1 MKIHLKRIARK
12 PNYTVGR
19 LYINGVYQCDTLED
33 TDRGLRQGMQLELL
47 MRMKVYGETA
57 IPTGTYV
64 VRWTFSNR
72 FCVYMPELD
81 NVPAFS
87 GIRIHSGN
95 AAKDSLGCILVGE
108 NKAVGQVVNSRAAY
122 ARVAKQIKAAASRG
136 EDITITI
143 E

>member
-1 MKIHLKRIARK
+1 MKIQLKRIAKK

-33 TDRGLRQGMQLELL
+33 TDRGLRQGMPLEQLK
-47 MRMKVYGETA
+47 RMKVYGETA

-64 VRWTFSNR
+64 VRWSYSNK
-72 FCVYMPELD
+72 FGKYMPEID
-81 NVPAFS
+81 NVPAFL

-95 AAKDSLGCILVGE
+95 TAKDSLGCILVGE

>member
-1 MKIHLKRIARK
+1 M
-12 PNYTVGR
+12 
-19 LYINGVYQCDTLED
+19 YQCDTLED
-33 TDRGLRQGMQLELL
+33 TDRGLRQDMPLELL
-47 MRMKVYGETA
+47 KRMKVYGETA

-64 VRWTFSNR
+64 VRWSYSNK
-72 FCVYMPELD
+72 FGKYMPELV
-81 NVPAFS
+81 NVPAFL
-87 GIRIHSGN
+87 GIRMHSGVT
-95 AAKDSLGCILVGE
+95 AKDSLGCILVGE

>member
-1 MKIHLKRIARK
+1 MKIQLKRTARK

-19 LYINGVYQCDTLED
+19 LSIDGVYQCDTLED
-33 TDRGLRQGMQLELL
+33 TDRGLRQGMPLEQLK
-47 MRMKVYGETA
+47 RMKKYGETA

-64 VRWTFSNR
+64 VLWTFSNR
-72 FCVYMPELD
+72 FGMYMPELD

-95 AAKDSLGCILVGE
+95 TAKDSLGCILVGE
-108 NKAVGQVVNSRAAY
+108 NKYVGQVVNSRATYRRIA
-122 ARVAKQIKAAASRG
+122 AKILAAINRG
-136 EDITITI
+136 ECINITI

>member
-1 MKIHLKRIARK
+1 M
-12 PNYTVGR
+12 
-19 LYINGVYQCDTLED
+19 YQCDTLED
-33 TDRGLRQGMQLELL
+33 TDRGLRQGMTLEQLK
-47 MRMKVYGETA
+47 RMKVYGETA

-95 AAKDSLGCILVGE
+95 TAKDSLGCILVGE

-122 ARVAKQIKAAASRG
+122 ARVAARIKTAASRG

>member
-1 MKIHLKRIARK
+1 MKIQLKRIAKK

-33 TDRGLRQGMQLELL
+33 TDRGLRKGMPLEQLK
-47 MRMKVYGETA
+47 RMKVYGETA

-64 VRWTFSNR
+64 VRWSYSNK
-72 FCVYMPELD
+72 FGKYMPELD
-81 NVPAFS
+81 HVPAFS

-95 AAKDSLGCILVGE
+95 TAKDSLGCILVGE
-108 NKAVGQVVNSRAAY
+108 NKAVGQTVNSRAAY
-122 ARVAKQIKAAASRG
+122 ARVAARIKAAASRG

>member
-1 MKIHLKRIARK
+1 M
-12 PNYTVGR
+12 
-19 LYINGVYQCDTLED
+19 TLE
-33 TDRGLRQGMQLELL
+33 QLK
-47 MRMKVYGETA
+47 RMKVYGETA

-64 VRWTFSNR
+64 VQWTFSNR
-72 FCVYMPELD
+72 FCVYMPELI

-95 AAKDSLGCILVGE
+95 TAKDSLGCILVGE

>member
-33 TDRGLRQGMQLELL
+33 TDRGLRQGMTLEQLK
-47 MRMKVYGETA
+47 RMKVYGETA

-64 VRWTFSNR
+64 VRWSYSNK
-72 FCVYMPELD
+72 FGKYMPELD
-81 NVPAFS
+81 NVPAFL